1 MPVKKPRYPDTLF
14 GPLGK
19 RAYRASYHN
28 QHLLGIHHWD
38 SVQFDHSPNGAS
50 VTIEASSHSQ
60 QPVCSLNLV
69 FTLDDWA
76 TRRELAFEKADL
88 SWDLLT
94 WGWLQTWKVTLQVK
108 EGDILRY
115 FVYASL
121 PDGSKLYADNQAI
134 AEENATQFAQW
145 LYPAITTPEW
155 AKSARVYQI
164 FVDRFNPGSG
174 RDWLQT
180 EDLLKPFGGTLRGV
194 IEKLDHI
201 QGLGFNT
208 IWLTPIFNSPT
219 HHGYDIS
226 DYTQIEPRIGSEA
239 DLVELL
245 TLAHQKGMKVLLDFV
260 ANHCSNQHPA
270 FQSALADQQ
279 RAREGWFTW
288 PKWPKQY
295 QSYFNIKSMPEFNLR
310 FGSPAR
316 AYLLE
321 AAQKWLRL
329 GVDGYRL
336 DYAIGPGR
344 DFWVDFQR
352 ACLAINPEC
361 WTFGEVVAPADEQTQ
376 LQGSMHG
383 TLDFL
388 ACQALRETFATRTWD
403 AARLAGYL
411 QSSQDAFPAGF
422 SHPAFI
428 DNHDMNRFIFTAEGD
443 LTAVH
448 AALGLLYLLPQPPI
462 VYYGTEFDLSQQ
474 ASIHDRGSFGFD
486 EARLGMPWDLK
497 PYPET
502 TNLLRQLSGFREQ
515 NPWLTQATW
524 QVISVSVDGQQAEL
538 SVTADS
544 NEIFVSINTLT
555 NELSVEINRNQQGE
569 MEV

>member
-19 RAYRASYHN
+19 RAYRTSYDNLHK
-28 QHLLGIHHWD
+28 LGIHHD
-38 SVQFDHSPNGAS
+38 DNVQTVYSDGKAALTIT
-50 VTIEASSHSQ
+50 VTSHSQ

-69 FTLDDWA
+69 FTLDEWA
-76 TRRELAFEKADL
+76 TRSELAFEKADL

-108 EGDILRY
+108 VGDILRY
-115 FVYASL
+115 LVYAAL
-121 PDGSKLYADNQAI
+121 PNGSKLYADNQTI

-145 LYPAITTPEW
+145 LDPANTTPEW
-155 AKSARVYQI
+155 SKSARVYQV

-180 EDLLKPFGGTLRGV
+180 DNLLKPFGGTLRGV

-201 QGLGFNT
+201 QELGFNT
-208 IWLTPIFNSPT
+208 IWLTPIFSSPT

-226 DYTQIEPRIGSEA
+226 NYTQIEPRIGSEQ
-239 DLVELL
+239 DLVELISL
-245 TLAHQKGMKVLLDFV
+245 VHQKRMRILLDFV
-260 ANHCSNQHPA
+260 ANHSSDQHPA
-270 FQSALADQQ
+270 FLAGMADKTAAQS
-279 RAREGWFTW
+279 GWFTW
-288 PKWPKQY
+288 KKWPKKY
-295 QSYFNIKSMPEFNLR
+295 VSYYGVQTMPEFNLR

-361 WTFGEVVAPADEQTQ
+361 WTFGEVVAPADTQIQ

-388 ACQALRETFATRTWD
+388 ACQALRETFATRTWN

-474 ASIHDRGSFGFD
+474 GSIHDRGSSGFD

-497 PYPET
+497 PHPET
-502 TNLLRQLSGFREQ
+502 TNLLRQLSDFREQ

-524 QVISVSVDGQQAEL
+524 QVISVSADGQQAEL
-538 SVTADS
+538 SITADS

-555 NELSVEINRNQQGE
+555 NELSVEISRNQQGE